1 MKMEH
6 FLDRKNT
13 VAVVGVSASHDKWG
27 WKVYNELRTAGFRT
41 YPVNPKYE
49 NIDSEKCYPDLESL
63 PEKPDL
69 VITIVPPA
77 VTLKV
82 VEQCAKLGI
91 GRVWMQPGS
100 ESENAV
106 KFCRENGIDVIY
118 NACFVVNGLKKQF
131 GD

>member
-1 MKMEH
+1 MEH

-27 WKVYNELRTAGFRT
+27 RKVYNELRTAGFRT